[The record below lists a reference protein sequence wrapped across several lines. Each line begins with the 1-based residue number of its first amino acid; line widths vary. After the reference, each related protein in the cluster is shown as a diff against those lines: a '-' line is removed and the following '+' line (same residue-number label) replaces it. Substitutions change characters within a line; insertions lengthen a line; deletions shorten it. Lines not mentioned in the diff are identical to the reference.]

1 MAIKADTTF
10 SLADELFNAA
20 KVRKLA
26 RAFKKAH
33 PRFNAKRYE
42 TDALARFPDLAL
54 KERITHLVELLGEH
68 LPDDFRTA
76 ADILER
82 ALPEPLDPTLEDDDF
97 GEFIWV
103 VPGEYVA
110 RHGLGEEHLE
120 RSLQLL
126 REATKRF
133 SSEVAIRPF
142 LKKYPQETLAFVH
155 ECAEDNNYH
164 VRRLASEGIRPLLPW
179 APRVTLDLNDIVS
192 VLDRLYA
199 DPTRY
204 VVRSVANTLNDIAK
218 LEPAL
223 VTRTLSQWSKR
234 RAADS
239 AEFEWLVKHALRTLV
254 KQDDPA
260 AFKLLGYTDKPR
272 FRVSGVQASDAV
284 RIGQDFE
291 WRGVLTSLGRQRL
304 RVMLNV
310 HFLKANGKH
319 SAKRFLIR
327 DGEFTEGEKLTIQK
341 RQAFRP
347 MTTRVLYPGTHYAE
361 LVVNGVTRGR
371 CGFELFEK

>member
-1 MAIKADTTF
+1 VAVKADTTF
-10 SLADELFNAA
+10 SLADDLFNAD

-26 RAFKKAH
+26 RALKQAH
-33 PRFNAKRYE
+33 APFNARRYE
-42 TDALARFPDLAL
+42 TEALARFPELAL
-54 KERITHLVELLGEH
+54 KERIAHLVGLLGEH
-68 LPDDFRTA
+68 LPDDFETA
-76 ADILER
+76 AAILEN
-82 ALPEPLDPTLEDDDF
+82 ALPPPLDPNLEDDDF

-110 RHGLGEEHLE
+110 RHGLSEKHLE
-120 RSLQLL
+120 RSLDLL

-133 SSEVAIRPF
+133 SSEIAIRPF
-142 LKKYPQETLAFVH
+142 LKKYPRETLEFVH
-155 ECAEDNNYH
+155 ECAQDENYH

-179 APRVTLDLNDIVS
+179 APRVSLDLEDTVG
-192 VLDRLYA
+192 VLDRLYT

-204 VVRSVANTLNDIAK
+204 VVRSVANALNDIAK

-223 VTRTLSQWSKR
+223 VTKTLSRWSKHP
-234 RAADS
+234 APNP
-239 AEFEWLVKHALRTLV
+239 AEFEWLVRHALRTLV

-272 FRVSGVQASDAV
+272 FRVSGVVASDTV
-284 RIGQDFE
+284 RIGQNFE
-291 WRGVLTSLGRQRL
+291 WRGLLTSLGQQRL

-319 SAKRFLIR
+319 SAKRFLIK
-327 DGEFTEGEKLTIQK
+327 DGDFADGEKLTIEK

-361 LVVNGVTRGR
+361 LIVNGVTRGR
-371 CGFELFEK
+371 CQFELLEK

>member
-1 MAIKADTTF
+1 MAVKADTSF
-10 SLADELFNAA
+10 SLADDLFNAG

-26 RAFKKAH
+26 RALKRAH
-33 PRFNAKRYE
+33 APFNAKRYE
-42 TDALARFPDLAL
+42 TEALARFPELAL
-54 KERITHLVELLGEH
+54 KERIAHLVELLGEH
-68 LPDDFRTA
+68 LPDDFEKA
-76 ADILER
+76 ADILEK
-82 ALPEPLDPTLEDDDF
+82 ALPAPLDPTLEDDDF

-110 RHGLGEEHLE
+110 RHGLDREHLE
-120 RSLQLL
+120 RSLDLL
-126 REATKRF
+126 REATQRF
-133 SSEVAIRPF
+133 SSENAIRPF
-142 LKKYPQETLAFVH
+142 LKKYPQETLEFVH
-155 ECAEDNNYH
+155 ECAQDKNYH

-179 APRVTLDLNDIVS
+179 APRVTLDLKDIVS
-192 VLDRLYA
+192 VLDRLYD

-218 LEPAL
+218 LKPAL
-223 VTRTLSQWSKR
+223 VTKTLSRWSKSR
-234 RAADS
+234 PADPE
-239 AEFEWLVKHALRTLV
+239 EFEWLVRHALRTLV

-272 FRVSGVQASDAV
+272 FRVSAVQASDTV
-284 RIGQDFE
+284 RVGQDFE

-327 DGEFTEGEKLTIQK
+327 DGEFAEGERLTISK
-341 RQAFRP
+341 RQTFRP

-361 LVVNGVTRGR
+361 LIVNGVTRGR
-371 CGFELFEK
+371 CRFELLDK